1 MMSRIR
7 GKDTKPEILLRKALH
22 AEGFRYRLH
31 DRKLPGRPDIVLPRW
46 KAVIL
51 VHGCFWHGHHC
62 HLFRL
67 PGTRTEFWRAKIS
80 GNRDRDDR
88 NRQALLDQGW
98 RFLEVWEC
106 AMRGPARLT
115 WETLLAET
123 VSWIRSDRKLYSLQ
137 EEATR
142 RESHSGF

>member
-1 MMSRIR
+1 MSGIP

-88 NRQALLDQGW
+88 NRQALLAQGW
-98 RFLEVWEC
+98 RILEVWEC
-106 AMRGPARLT
+106 AMRGHGRLS
-115 WETLLAET
+115 WEVLLAET

-142 RESHSGF
+142 RERHSGF